1 MRCLLNDFKK
11 VNIKIN
17 IGNKKIKR
25 IYQYDLLQL
34 AIKKLMFYINKM
46 TRFLAKKNQTI
57 ILLNLNK
64 M

>member
-11 VNIKIN
+11 VNIKTN

-46 TRFLAKKNQTI
+46 TRFLAKKIRQ
-57 ILLNLNK
+57 
-64 M
+64 